1 MTLTVE
7 STQKAAAAA
16 TAICTLDPR
25 NAHYSNG
32 ADAMSAVDCPLTTL
46 APTDSTVCTAAYT
59 VVPGDA
65 SASRISNTAEA
76 VASYSVAGA
85 AVTVTAVASTAVVT
99 VDPALG
105 LALTGTSSPVAWLAA
120 FEAAVLMGGVI
131 LLLERRRRRK
141 A

>member
-1 MTLTVE
+1 M
-7 STQKAAAAA
+7 
-16 TAICTLDPR
+16 
-25 NAHYSNG
+25 
-32 ADAMSAVDCPLTTL
+32 
-46 APTDSTVCTAAYT
+46 
-59 VVPGDA
+59 
-65 SASRISNTAEA
+65 
-76 VASYSVAGA
+76 
-85 AVTVTAVASTAVVT
+85 T